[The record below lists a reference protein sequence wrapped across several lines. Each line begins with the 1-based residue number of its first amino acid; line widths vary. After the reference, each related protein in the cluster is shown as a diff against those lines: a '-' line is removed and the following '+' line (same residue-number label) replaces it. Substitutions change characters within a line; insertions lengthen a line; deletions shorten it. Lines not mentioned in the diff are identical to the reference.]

1 MISLLSDA
9 SALKSGVDSP
19 LYARVYTAFFNRKN
33 EFDGVYMQ
41 KDEDENISA
50 LFSVS
55 DRRAALILT
64 GDADLSEIKCFFE
77 FSGICS
83 VTTLSET
90 AAKFLFPN
98 LRAYN
103 VLKLQS
109 APCCGNIS
117 TQLTADANL
126 NTYRL
131 LYSCIATSESVGFD
145 GFYTDF
151 SARIAKNHAD
161 GFYIKKNDEIVS
173 CALSPTVAD
182 VSAIISG
189 VKTLEKYR
197 CRGFAGDCV
206 RSLCNSLLLRKIS
219 DIYLW
224 CEDRRILFYENL
236 GFEKIT
242 NIYIGR

>member
-19 LYARVYTAFFNRKN
+19 LYARIYTAFFNKKN

-41 KDEDENISA
+41 NNENGDICA

-55 DRRAALILT
+55 DRRAALILNEN
-64 GDADLSEIKCFFE
+64 ADLSEIKCFFE
-77 FSGICS
+77 FEGVCS
-83 VTTLSET
+83 VTTLSED
-90 AAKFLFPN
+90 AAKYLFPN
-98 LRAYN
+98 TRAYN
-103 VLKLQS
+103 VLKLS
-109 APCCGNIS
+109 RVLGGGHLS
-117 TQLTADANL
+117 KHLTADANL

-131 LYSCIATSESVGFD
+131 LYSCIATPESVGFD
-145 GFYTDF
+145 GFYADF
-151 SARIAKNHAD
+151 SSRIAKKYAD
-161 GFYIKKNDEIVS
+161 GFYIEKDGVIVS

-182 VSAIISG
+182 VSAIVSG
-189 VKTLEKYR
+189 VKTLENYR
-197 CRGFAGDCV
+197 GRGFAGDCV
-206 RSLCNSLLLRKIS
+206 RSLCDSIVSRGIN

-224 CEDRRILFYENL
+224 CEDCRVSFYENL